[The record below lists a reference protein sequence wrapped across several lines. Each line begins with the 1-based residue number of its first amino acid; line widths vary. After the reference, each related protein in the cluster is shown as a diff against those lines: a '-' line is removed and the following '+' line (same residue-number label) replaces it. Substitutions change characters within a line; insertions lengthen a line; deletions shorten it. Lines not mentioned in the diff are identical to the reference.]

1 MPSSLTEYFL
11 VFHQMS
17 ALGGGLTAISQSQ
30 WDSTSLSKFE
40 KNFYQE
46 HPAVSALTSTDVE
59 AFRASKQ
66 VLPFHHLHSHTS
78 PHLHRQTEPTR
89 QYGAP

>member
-1 MPSSLTEYFL
+1 
-11 VFHQMS
+11 MS

-46 HPAVSALTSTDVE
+46 HPAVSALTPSDVE

-66 VLPFHHLHSHTS
+66 VPPLATS
-78 PHLHRQTEPTR
+78 PRVSIPVPPPPNRHD
-89 QYGAP
+89 AP